1 MAALNFSSLG
11 SPMGK
16 VGIARSWAVLARPR
30 KTMYLVLS
38 LTLLYCLI
46 ISWSNARHLASVLR
60 KADLIKDD
68 RGIGV
73 VLRLGG
79 VEIQRLDANGFD
91 ESQLPFDDVNVTSQK
106 SDDEI
111 RQEFDKEYNDAGQ

>member
-1 MAALNFSSLG
+1 MAALNLPRLG

-16 VGIARSWAVLARPR
+16 TGMTRSWAVFSRPR

-38 LTLLYCLI
+38 LILLYCLMV
-46 ISWSNARHLASVLR
+46 SWSNAWHLASALR

-79 VEIQRLDANGFD
+79 VEIQGLGEDLFD
-91 ESQLPFDDVNVTSQK
+91 ESQLPFDDVNIMQRK

-111 RQEFDKEYNDAGQ
+111 RQEFDKEHDEAGK